1 MAIFHPHT
9 VQCPCGNRLA
19 VQLADSVN
27 VKRQP
32 EARQRILRGELHR
45 AACSACGQTMTVEK
59 PFYYTDFDRNVLFK
73 VLPTSERH
81 TWKQASTDLDKAS
94 GFIPADL
101 SDAGARTL
109 RVLFGMDELREKL
122 VAQDANIDDRL
133 LELLKVLVVYEH
145 PVLLK
150 WARLRLAL
158 EEVTETELHF
168 SAGYEHNQRR
178 FRIAMPKDVAG
189 DFADHPDMAK
199 TWAAEAHDDSVFKLP
214 DHWVNMWRW
223 SPQPTALDRLRAYAQ
238 DIEQNR
244 PVDTKSSAFRAMLSG
259 LPRGPHLPGW
269 AKQDVRTLFKYA
281 KHLNLQDLQDKLFEL
296 RFGLELEDDWSKNDD
311 LNDIDTLWDLLKN
324 LPDTNVE
331 GNTKIREIAL
341 IDQGGGFYIPG
352 ARRIEIGSLELAQRE
367 RFEDVVRHEVG
378 HGVHE
383 NNTALVN
390 GWLAQRFGWRIF
402 GRRDDE
408 IDQWVALMGGW
419 GGLNDVQ
426 RRDVRSA
433 LKTALGS
440 GSSWDPGVVP
450 ALPPGHPWNSASFGP
465 RQAFEKTG
473 PHWYKNFRTWHRVNG
488 KAFFLNYW
496 YQTFLVVDVTAL
508 DLVASMPDEYAA
520 MSHYEFF
527 AELYALFYDL
537 DDPKRSA
544 IPADVGAW
552 LDANIG
558 TPRVG
563 APLPAAP
570 AASAVP
576 REWETVSRP
585 AAKMP
590 AKAPQ
595 AVPVADVTGSSP
607 QPRGKPRRGGGRAK
621 PKARS

>member
-9 VQCPCGNRLA
+9 VRCPCGNRLE

-32 EARQRILRGELHR
+32 EARQRILSGELHR

-109 RVLFGMDELREKL
+109 RVLFGMDELREKI

-145 PVLLK
+145 PILLK
-150 WARLRLAL
+150 WARLRLVL
-158 EEVTETELHF
+158 EEVTETELRF
-168 SAGYEHNQRR
+168 SAGYEHDQRR
-178 FRIAMPKDVAG
+178 FHIAMPKDVA
-189 DFADHPDMAK
+189 DDLADHPEMAK
-199 TWAAEAHDDSVFKLP
+199 KWAAEAHHDSVFKLP

-223 SPQPTALDRLRAYAQ
+223 SPQPTALDRLRNYAQ

-244 PVDTKSSAFRAMLSG
+244 SVDTASSAFKAMLLG
-259 LPRGPHLPGW
+259 LPPGRQLPGW

-281 KHLNLQDLQDKLFEL
+281 KRQNLQTLQDKLFEL
-296 RFGLELEDDWSKNDD
+296 RFGIDLEDEWSTNND
-311 LNDIDTLWDLLKN
+311 LNDIDTLWDLLKD

-331 GNTKIREIAL
+331 GNTKIREITL
-341 IDQGGGFYIPG
+341 IDHAPGFYIPQD
-352 ARRIEIGSLELAQRE
+352 RRIEIGSSVLAQRE

-378 HGVHE
+378 HAVHE
-383 NNTALVN
+383 NNTTLVN

-408 IDQWVALMGGW
+408 IDQWVALLGGW
-419 GGLNDVQ
+419 GGLNEMQ
-426 RRDVRSA
+426 RRDVRRA
-433 LKTALGS
+433 LQTAIGS
-440 GSSWDPGVVP
+440 GSSWVPGGVA
-450 ALPPGHPWNSASFGP
+450 ALPQGHPWNGASFGP
-465 RQAFEKTG
+465 RLAFEKTG
-473 PHWYKNFRTWHRVNG
+473 PHWYQNFRTWHRANG

-496 YQTFLVVDVTAL
+496 YQTFLVVDVAAL
-508 DLVASMPDEYAA
+508 DLVASMPSDYAA

-537 DDPKRSA
+537 DDPKRGV
-544 IPADVGAW
+544 IPADVSAW

-558 TPRVG
+558 APR
-563 APLPAAP
+563 ADALLPAALAAP
-570 AASAVP
+570 APP
-576 REWETVSRP
+576 REWETIARP
-585 AAKMP
+585 AAKVPGKASKSGP
-590 AKAPQ
+590 ASDAP
-595 AVPVADVTGSSP
+595 GSSP
-607 QPRGKPRRGGGRAK
+607 QPDGKPQRGSGRAK
-621 PKARS
+621 PKVHS